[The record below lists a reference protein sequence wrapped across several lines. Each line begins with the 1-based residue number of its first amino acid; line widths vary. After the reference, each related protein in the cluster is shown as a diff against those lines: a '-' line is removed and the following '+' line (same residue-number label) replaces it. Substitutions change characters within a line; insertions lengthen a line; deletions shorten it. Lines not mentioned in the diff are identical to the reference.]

1 MSRTA
6 VRSIFLMAALLCVA
20 SLWPSTARAIPPFA
34 RKYGVSCSMCH
45 QPVPRL
51 TPFGENFAANGFEMA
66 VGEAPRDTIATG
78 DPLLRLPRTL
88 PLGVRVEMYQRLL
101 SDRARGEATFD
112 QQNPWIVKLLSGG
125 QIADK
130 ISYYM
135 YFLATERGEVAGLE
149 DAYVQFT
156 DLGGSGV
163 NLLMGQFQVSDP
175 LFKRELRLS
184 YEDYQPYRVRVGA
197 TRADLTYDRGM
208 MAMWSPREGTDLV
221 LQMVTG
227 QGLTPANDAR
237 QYDRDNQQNWALRAS
252 QSLGPMRLGL
262 FGYAGRE
269 GADGVSSTMRV
280 FGPDATIDLGSVGE
294 LNLQYLRRWDS
305 DPFLGRCST
314 ATPCAGNRTRAFSTT
329 VNSTLAELTLWPS
342 GPASRWYITGLY
354 NAIEADAPVV
364 SLRLGE
370 QGDTPP
376 YLTAFR
382 TGSVGLHYVLRR
394 NVRLL
399 GEGSWDFE
407 RERARLIT
415 GFTLAF

>member
-1 MSRTA
+1 MSR
-6 VRSIFLMAALLCVA
+6 FLIRPLARCAALVIA
-20 SLWPSTARAIPPFA
+20 VSLWPSTAHAIPPFA

-101 SDRARGEATFD
+101 ADRAAGEATFD

-130 ISYYM
+130 VSYYM

-184 YEDYQPYRVRVGA
+184 YEDYQPYRVRVGK

-227 QGLTPANDAR
+227 QGLTAANDAR

-252 QSLGPMRLGL
+252 QSLGPIRLGL
-262 FGYAGRE
+262 FGYTGRE
-269 GADGVSSTMRV
+269 GADGSSSTMRV
-280 FGPDATIDLGSVGE
+280 FGPDATIDIGSVGE
-294 LNLQYLRRWDS
+294 LNIQYLRRWDS
-305 DPFLGRCST
+305 DPFLGSCSI
-314 ATPCAGNRTRAFSTT
+314 ATPCAGSRIRPFSTT
-329 VNSTLAELTLWPS
+329 VNSTLAEVTLWPS
-342 GPASRWYITGLY
+342 GPASRWYVTGLY
-354 NAIEADAPVV
+354 NAIDADAPVV

-370 QGDTPP
+370 QGDAPP